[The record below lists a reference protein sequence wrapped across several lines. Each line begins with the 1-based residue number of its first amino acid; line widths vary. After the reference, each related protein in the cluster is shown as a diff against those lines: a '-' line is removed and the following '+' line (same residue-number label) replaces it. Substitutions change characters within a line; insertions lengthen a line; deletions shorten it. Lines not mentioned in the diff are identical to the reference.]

1 MKYKYFL
8 FTGLLLVV
16 VVGGVLAVPTSQTD
30 EKTLKHSDALQ
41 QSVHEQDKDEND
53 DHHESGEIHAEEG
66 HDGGLDP
73 HDIGHEDESHE
84 DEVHDGHDGHGE
96 DSNIIKITREQQEEI
111 GLILSEARSGEVENL
126 ISLTGEVRINEDL
139 MAHLVSRV
147 PGIADSVFVS
157 LGERVKEGQVLAKI
171 DSHELGDLKADYLEK
186 LRHLELTRRT
196 FERKKYL
203 KQENIASEA
212 DWLEAESA
220 YQNAETLLLSAKR
233 RLVVLGLGEAEIRDL
248 PEAKDNTFGSYALK
262 SPIAG
267 VIITKHITRGEK
279 ISEEEVFT
287 VADLSKVWVDFQIPT
302 KDLVRVRKGMR
313 VEISSAEGLNGEG
326 ELTLIG
332 SVVDTASRTTLG
344 RVELPNHNGQ
354 WKPGLFVNGLIQGA
368 TSSVAVVVPSDA
380 VQNIDGVNVVFV
392 PEEDGFKPLNV
403 SLGKNVNGRT
413 AILAGLREGDRYVA
427 KGAFALKAVIVTS
440 GAGGHAGHGH

>member
-1 MKYKYFL
+1 MKYKHFL

-16 VVGGVLAVPTSQTD
+16 VLGGVLALPTSQTN

-41 QSVHEQDKDEND
+41 QSTHEQDKDEND
-53 DHHESGEIHAEEG
+53 DHQETGEIHAEKV

-73 HDIGHEDESHE
+73 HDSGHEDESHE
-84 DEVHDGHDGHGE
+84 DEAHDENGHGE
-96 DSNIIKITREQQEEI
+96 ESNVVKITPEQQEEI

-147 PGIADSVFVS
+147 PGIADAVFVS

-171 DSHELGDLKADYLEK
+171 ESHELGDLKADYLEK
-186 LRHLELTRRT
+186 LRHLELSRRT
-196 FERKKYL
+196 FERKQYL

-220 YQNAETLLLSAKR
+220 YKNAETLLLSAKR
-233 RLVVLGLGEAEIRDL
+233 RLVVVGLGEGEIREL

-267 VIITKHITRGEK
+267 EIIAKHITRGEK
-279 ISEEEVFT
+279 IGEEEVFT

-302 KDLVRVRKGMR
+302 KDLLGVKKGMR
-313 VEISSAEGLNGEG
+313 IEISSAEGLNGEG

-344 RVELPNHNGQ
+344 RVELPNLNGQ

-380 VQNIDGVNVVFV
+380 VQNIDGENVVFV
-392 PEEDGFKPLNV
+392 PEEDGFKPLTV

-413 AILAGLREGDRYVA
+413 SILAGLREGDSYVA